1 MITVTVQG
9 RTVYMGSPIQAGSM
23 FDNGVEEFEFT
34 NLPLLDADQTVSLH
48 WITADGGSY
57 GGVETMDKTENG
69 YKYTVSSVMS
79 HYPKVVA
86 FVRITSGDTIWNTQS
101 FVISLNKLP
110 VIDGE
115 TPGIPP
121 TDVIQ
126 QALNILNQGIVDI
139 TTYTDEASAA
149 AELANDAANDA
160 NTAATAASSAAIAAN
175 NAAEVVDVSI
185 ADHYAD
191 GTSYEAGDYVLEDGR
206 LYRFTA
212 DHSSEEEWKG
222 DDPDTD
228 VVETVIGDELKSNRL
243 VANDVGSGEIVLDH
257 VGVGGTHEFERLK
270 EETIEVMTGEIV
282 RVDVAQNYTDAK
294 KATGRANIGAAS
306 QSDIGDIDQLII
318 ERGSGDVLINGTRTD
333 STSNGIIFT
342 FNADGSCHVSGTATG
357 TAICNYYY
365 STSALPDWLIRG
377 RTYWVEYQSQNVKF
391 QLWLLKSDG
400 RYHSGATI
408 FTDRTVIISQS
419 GEAAG
424 CVVRLLVDSGVTVD
438 ETVSPHI
445 WTAPTNYELQT
456 QLNQFDASQIP
467 YLGVINSAGGNIDDI
482 TNTGVYLI
490 SNNSTAPTLYGT
502 LLHLV
507 ASEATKIQIMYG
519 LTELVIYY
527 RRWLNGVWGSWTS
540 STERYK
546 PNPHYRNKTYIA
558 FGDSLTYGA
567 LWNTGTGG
575 ETVQTRASWGSRIPD
590 RIANVVNCTNYSNLG
605 VGGMG
610 YLGSNTTFLDYIQN
624 ADISNANLITIMGG
638 RNDGGYPLGTD
649 ESEAGDAT
657 ICGQIA
663 AIIEYIRSV
672 NSTCQIVVIQTTP
685 YAEPNENP
693 FTKVYTG
700 NWSLDTFD
708 EQVSKLCKKYCVGYC
723 SWCGC
728 SLFATWGEQ
737 SGGGGNYAHMREDA
751 QYEQMGDFIAGQVS
765 RWFLN

>member
-57 GGVETMDKTENG
+57 GRVETMDKTENG

-160 NTAATAASSAAIAAN
+160 STAATAASSAAIAAN

-270 EETIEVMTGEIV
+270 EETIGVMTGEIV
-282 RVDVAQNYTDAK
+282 RVDVAQSYTDEK

-306 QSDIGDIDQLII
+306 EAEMEKII
-318 ERGSGDVLINGTRTD
+318 SIINDRGSVDVLEF
-333 STSNGIIFT
+333 SNLESNEARGVT
-342 FNADGSCHVSGTATG
+342 FSFNDDGSLRVSGTATADG
-357 TAICNYYY
+357 AVHNFFYDKAGFPTWLIKGHTYSIEYESQSVNLQVWFYKNGNYYTGNSY
-365 STSALPDWLIRG
+365 
-377 RTYWVEYQSQNVKF
+377 
-391 QLWLLKSDG
+391 KSN
-400 RYHSGATI
+400 SS
-408 FTDRTVIISQS
+408 FTVPSD
-419 GEAAG
+419 AG
-424 CVVRLLVDSGVTVD
+424 GCILRLSVSNGTTVD
-438 ETVSPHI
+438 ETISPHI
-445 WTAPTNYELQT
+445 YSASSNAELQT
-456 QLNQFDASQIP
+456 QVNQISSSQIP
-467 YLGVINSAGGNIDDI
+467 YRGVIYASGNIDDI
-482 TNTGVYLI
+482 ANTGVYMI
-490 SNNSTAPTLYGT
+490 SNNATAPTPYGT

-507 ASEATKIQIMYG
+507 ASDATKIQIMYG
-519 LTELVIYY
+519 MTELVIYY
-527 RRWLNGVWGSWTS
+527 RRWLNGVWSSWIS

-567 LWNTGTGG
+567 LWNTDTSG

-663 AIIEYIRSV
+663 AIIEYVRSV

-723 SWCGC
+723 SWYGC